1 MCSVIALRYY
11 LSASGNVASLHHE
24 GGNCLKIAF
33 LVNDLHLSGG
43 INAILK
49 HASGLSRIH
58 HHDVTI
64 VVSGR
69 GGWHEW
75 RYPEL
80 KDVEVRPLSSA
91 LDVEF
96 DVAIA
101 TWWETIF
108 NIGLLNARATVWFIQ
123 SLEDRFYTAGDPMQL
138 LAQSAYSVNI
148 PAITEAAWI
157 RDFLVSLNPLRPV
170 GYAVNGIDKAV
181 FKPSTQRLVPSA
193 PLKIMIEGSL
203 SAPNKGVR
211 QCFEVLARMEE
222 PHEVVWVS
230 PSGASPDGPEVMALA
245 GPLTFEEMAEVYRQ
259 SDLLLKLSRVEGMFG
274 PPLEAFHCG
283 ATAVVAPVTGAEE
296 YIRHGYNS
304 LVVAWDD
311 IVGTARVLDRLATDA
326 EELAMLK
333 SGAVE
338 TASRWISWE
347 ESTTVF
353 ERELRRLSSD
363 EHAVS
368 SSQVRSQASV
378 LRSLRVPMRLMH
390 ENSIATHRVA
400 LGAFERID
408 QLTVEIKKK
417 DRLLKELEYVHAE
430 KEWWD
435 HFRRRF
441 PVRALMKLR
450 GVWRRMRRR

>member
-1 MCSVIALRYY
+1 
-11 LSASGNVASLHHE
+11 LHHE

-33 LVNDLHLSGG
+33 LVNDLPLSGG

-96 DVAIA
+96 DVAVA

-108 NIGLLNARATVWFIQ
+108 NVGLLNARATVWFIQ

-138 LAQSAYSVNI
+138 LAQSAYSVNV

-245 GPLTFEEMAEVYRQ
+245 GPLTFDPAE
-259 SDLLLKLSRVEGMFG
+259 
-274 PPLEAFHCG
+274 P
-283 ATAVVAPVTGAEE
+283 
-296 YIRHGYNS
+296 NS
-304 LVVAWDD
+304 LVIKHVLYGVIAAFLLLPGFLGVGDSREPDLRGSWWGRSLASPVVTYLGTISYGVFLWHLVLLRLIQTSLGLDVFAGGFWIVWPLVVLASIAVASTSWL
-311 IVGTARVLDRLATDA
+311 ILEKPILAWAHRITPG
-326 EELAMLK
+326 E
-333 SGAVE
+333 GAAIRP
-338 TASRWISWE
+338 ASP
-347 ESTTVF
+347 
-353 ERELRRLSSD
+353 
-363 EHAVS
+363 
-368 SSQVRSQASV
+368 SQASEPASTPPPV
-378 LRSLRVPMRLMH
+378 TPPPAVP
-390 ENSIATHRVA
+390 
-400 LGAFERID
+400 
-408 QLTVEIKKK
+408 
-417 DRLLKELEYVHAE
+417 
-430 KEWWD
+430 
-435 HFRRRF
+435 
-441 PVRALMKLR
+441 
-450 GVWRRMRRR
+450 